1 MKIYDDEKMM
11 ELSIKAHSGYD
22 YKKTYYIANLTDKE
36 YEKLLLD
43 RQLHFF
49 SGKIRWNHAI
59 KKELPMEEPKIRHL
73 EMIQE
78 VISRMANNS
87 FALKGWTVTL
97 AAGIFALSGDAI
109 GTNFWFLFLPIIIF
123 LGLDTFYLS
132 KERSYRS
139 LLSTWPG

>member
-1 MKIYDDEKMM
+1 M
-11 ELSIKAHSGYD
+11 EGP
-22 YKKTYYIANLTDKE
+22 KK
-36 YEKLLLD
+36 
-43 RQLHFF
+43 
-49 SGKIRWNHAI
+49 
-59 KKELPMEEPKIRHL
+59 RHL

-97 AAGIFALSGDAI
+97 AAGIFTLSGNAI
-109 GTNFWFLFLPIIIF
+109 RTNFWFLFLPIIIF